1 MNDKGITVRTSTEQ
15 QEMISKVKQ
24 SKLLE
29 IEQKLTA
36 KLQMQEEV
44 MKKKSGEGHY

>member
-1 MNDKGITVRTSTEQ
+1 MNDKGIVVRSSMEQ
-15 QEMISKVKQ
+15 QEMLSNVKQ

-36 KLQMQEEV
+36 KLQLQEEV
-44 MKKKSGEGHY
+44 MKKHNEDS